1 MSENTSQ
8 VSPVQALPHKPYL
21 QHLFDSF
28 RAAAQ
33 EFVERV
39 ERGEVRS
46 TYTYGKFK
54 ALLAYPVQATSG
66 LVEYTTVGNP
76 VAAGVYACRVP
87 LYANNDQICKDEF
100 LMWMDGRWSYVGSD
114 QFYRGEVK
122 GWIGPLQ
129 RRM

>member
-8 VSPVQALPHKPYL
+8 VSPVQALAHKPYL

-46 TYTYGKFK
+46 TYTYNKFK
-54 ALLAYPVQATSG
+54 TLLAYPVQATSG

-76 VAAGVYACRVP
+76 VSTGVYACRVP
-87 LYANNDQICKDEF
+87 SRREMAGMYDDEF
-100 LMWMDGRWSYVGSD
+100 LMWYDGRWCHIGSD